1 MQQSPSPYRSPNESR
16 SVSFAVA
23 DNVVVRE
30 GGVSNDV
37 TDERLS
43 ATTTTPH
50 GASDASADR
59 RVAAGRRA
67 TELSSATGARPQT
80 TRDSVS
86 DTMNGE
92 IETLEDLSQHYQDSV
107 PADLREAN
115 TFDWYLRE
123 LYDDPRIARNA
134 HQRVADM
141 FDYYGTEY
149 DEDAGVVEY
158 LMASEDPLHE
168 GENIFY
174 GREVHES
181 IHEFVNKVK
190 SGARGLG
197 PEKRIKLL
205 LGPVGSGKSHF
216 DLMVRRYF
224 EDYTMRDEGRMYTF
238 RWTNLCDVIRD
249 QDPADDT
256 VQSPMNQDPIVL
268 LPQEQRDRVIERLNE
283 NLDAPYTIRNE
294 QSLDPASEFYMDKLL
309 AEYDDDLQSVLENHV
324 EIIRLVASENK
335 RQCIETFEPKDKK
348 NQDETE
354 LTGDVNYSKLAVYG
368 ESDPRAFDYSGAFC
382 NANRGLFSGEELLK
396 LQREFLYDF
405 LHASQEQTIKPKN
418 NPRIDIDQVIVG
430 RTNMPEYRD
439 KKGDEKM
446 EAFNDRTKRIDFPYV
461 LEYTQEAEI
470 YRKMLRN
477 ADVPHMHIEPHAM
490 EMAGLFGVLT
500 RITEPDGE
508 RISLTQK
515 AKAYNGE
522 IDDGD
527 DVDVKKLREEGE
539 SKADIAEGMEGV
551 SARFIGDEI
560 AEAIMD
566 STHRGRD
573 YLSPLSIFTHFEE
586 NLENH
591 GSIPE
596 ENVERYHRYLEMV
609 RDEYKERAIED
620 VRHALAY
627 DLDEIQRQGEKYMD
641 HVMAYIDDATV
652 RDELTGREQDPDE
665 KFLRSV
671 EEKLEIP
678 SDRKDD
684 FRQEVSN
691 WVSRRAREGT
701 SFNPQDNDRLR
712 RALERKLWE
721 DKKHNI
727 NFSALVSANELDDDE
742 RNAWIDALEEQGYSR
757 EGAREVL
764 EFAGAEVAKAEL
776 ET

>member
-1 MQQSPSPYRSPNESR
+1 MNG
-16 SVSFAVA
+16 
-23 DNVVVRE
+23 D
-30 GGVSNDV
+30 
-37 TDERLS
+37 
-43 ATTTTPH
+43 
-50 GASDASADR
+50 
-59 RVAAGRRA
+59 RA
-67 TELSSATGARPQT
+67 TLESLSRQYK
-80 TRDSVS
+80 
-86 DTMNGE
+86 E
-92 IETLEDLSQHYQDSV
+92 SV
-107 PADLREAN
+107 PEDLREAKS
-115 TFDWYLRE
+115 FEWYLDAVYE
-123 LYDDPRIARNA
+123 DPRIARNA

-141 FDYYGTEY
+141 FDHYGTDY

-158 LMASEDPLHE
+158 RMASEDPLHD
-168 GENIFY
+168 GENTFY

-197 PEKRIKLL
+197 PQKRIKLL

-216 DLMVRRYF
+216 DWMVRRYF
-224 EDYTMRDEGRMYTF
+224 EDYTTTDAGRMYTF
-238 RWTNLCDVIRD
+238 RWTDLGDVIRD
-249 QDPADDT
+249 QDPEDDT
-256 VQSPMNQDPIVL
+256 VVSPMNQDPLVL
-268 LPQEQRDRVIERLNE
+268 LPQPQRNGVIERLNE
-283 NLDAPYTIRNE
+283 RLDAPYTIRND
-294 QSLDPASEFYMDKLL
+294 QALDPASEFYLDSLL
-309 AEYDDDLQSVLENHV
+309 AHYDDNLQAVLENHV
-324 EIIRLVASENK
+324 EVIRLVASENK
-335 RQCIETFEPKDKK
+335 RQCVETFEPKDKK

-368 ESDPRAFDYSGAFC
+368 ESDPRAFDYAGAFC

-430 RTNMPEYRD
+430 RTNMPEYRE

-461 LEYTQEAEI
+461 LEYDEEAEI

-477 ADVPHMHIEPHAM
+477 ADVPDMHIEPHAM

-500 RITEPDGE
+500 RVTEPDGSV
-508 RISLTQK
+508 SLVQK

-522 IDDGD
+522 IDEGD
-527 DVDVKKLREEGE
+527 DIDARKLRENGE
-539 SKADIAEGMEGV
+539 ESADIGEGMDGV

-566 STHRGRD
+566 STHRDRS
-573 YLSPLSIFTHFEE
+573 YLSPLSVFSHFEA

-596 ENVERYHRYLEMV
+596 DNLDRYYRYLELV
-609 RDEYKERAIED
+609 REEYKERAIED

-627 DLDEIQRQGEKYMD
+627 DLEEIQRQGEKYMD
-641 HVMAYIDDATV
+641 HVMAYIDDDTIE
-652 RDELTGREQDPDE
+652 DELTGRKQEPDE
-665 KFLRSV
+665 TFLRSV

-678 SDRKDD
+678 EDRKDD

-691 WVSRRAREGT
+691 WVSRRARDGT
-701 SFNPQDNDRLR
+701 SFDPQDNDRLR

-742 RNAWIDALEEQGYSR
+742 RSAWIDALVNQGYSP

-764 EFAGAEVAKAEL
+764 EFAGAEVAKSEL
-776 ET
+776 EG

>member
-1 MQQSPSPYRSPNESR
+1 MSEQQS
-16 SVSFAVA
+16 
-23 DNVVVRE
+23 
-30 GGVSNDV
+30 
-37 TDERLS
+37 
-43 ATTTTPH
+43 
-50 GASDASADR
+50 
-59 RVAAGRRA
+59 
-67 TELSSATGARPQT
+67 
-80 TRDSVS
+80 
-86 DTMNGE
+86 
-92 IETLEDLSQHYQDSV
+92 LEDLSQEYRDTI
-107 PADLREAN
+107 PEDLRE
-115 TFDWYLRE
+115 THSFEWYLEE
-123 LYDDPRIARNA
+123 LYESPHIARNA

-158 LMASEDPLHE
+158 LMASDDPVHD
-168 GENIFY
+168 GENVFY
-174 GREVHES
+174 GREVHEA

-216 DLMVRRYF
+216 DWMVRRYF
-224 EDYTMRDEGRMYTF
+224 EDYTMTEAGRMYTF
-238 RWTNLCDVIRD
+238 RWTNLTDVIRD

-256 VQSPMNQDPIVL
+256 VESPMHQDPLVL
-268 LPQEQRDRVIERLNE
+268 LPQGQRDQVIERLNE
-283 NLDAPYTIRNE
+283 SLDAPYTIRNE
-294 QSLDPASEFYMDKLL
+294 RSLDPASEFYMDRLL
-309 AEYDDDLQSVLENHV
+309 AAYDDDLRQVIENHV

-335 RQCIETFEPKDKK
+335 RQCVETFEPKDKK

-354 LTGDVNYSKLAVYG
+354 LTGDVNYSKIAIYG

-430 RTNMPEYRD
+430 RTNMPEYRE

-461 LEYTQEAEI
+461 LEYEQEAEI

-477 ADVPHMHIEPHAM
+477 ADVPDMHIEPHAM

-500 RITEPDGE
+500 RVEEPDGNVT
-508 RISLTQK
+508 LVQK

-527 DVDVKKLREEGE
+527 DVDVRKLREEAE
-539 SKADIAEGMEGV
+539 EVTDIAEGMDGV

-566 STHRGRD
+566 STHRGRG
-573 YLSPLSIFTHFEE
+573 YLSPLSVFTHFER

-596 ENVERYHRYLEMV
+596 ENVERYLRYLELV
-609 RDEYKERAIED
+609 REEYKERAIDD

-641 HVMAYIDDATV
+641 HVMAYIDDSTV
-652 RDELTGREQDPDE
+652 EDELTGREQEPDE
-665 KFLRSV
+665 TFLRSV
-671 EEKLEIP
+671 EEKLDVP
-678 SDRKDD
+678 ADRKDD

-691 WVSRRAREGT
+691 WVSRRAREGRR
-701 SFNPQDNDRLR
+701 FDPQENDRLR

-727 NFSALVSANELDDDE
+727 NFSALVSANELDDEE
-742 RNAWIDALEEQGYSR
+742 RNAWVEALVDRGYSR
-757 EGAREVL
+757 DGAAEVL
-764 EFAGAEVAKAEL
+764 EFAGAEVAKSEL
-776 ET
+776 EEGG

>member
-1 MQQSPSPYRSPNESR
+1 MNG
-16 SVSFAVA
+16 
-23 DNVVVRE
+23 D
-30 GGVSNDV
+30 
-37 TDERLS
+37 
-43 ATTTTPH
+43 
-50 GASDASADR
+50 
-59 RVAAGRRA
+59 RA
-67 TELSSATGARPQT
+67 TLESLSRQYK
-80 TRDSVS
+80 
-86 DTMNGE
+86 E
-92 IETLEDLSQHYQDSV
+92 SV
-107 PADLREAN
+107 PEDLREAKR
-115 TFDWYLRE
+115 FEWYLDAV
-123 LYDDPRIARNA
+123 YDDPKIARNA

-141 FDYYGTEY
+141 FDHYGTDY

-158 LMASEDPLHE
+158 RMASEDPLHD
-168 GENIFY
+168 GENTFY

-197 PEKRIKLL
+197 PQKRIKLL

-216 DLMVRRYF
+216 DWMVRRYF
-224 EDYTMRDEGRMYTF
+224 EDYTTKDAGRMYTF
-238 RWTNLCDVIRD
+238 RWTDLCDVIRD
-249 QDPADDT
+249 QDPDDD
-256 VQSPMNQDPIVL
+256 VVRSPMNQDPLVL
-268 LPQEQRDRVIERLNE
+268 LPQEQRDGVIGRLNDR
-283 NLDAPYTIRNE
+283 LDAPYTIRND
-294 QSLDPASEFYMDKLL
+294 QTLDPASEFYLDSLL
-309 AEYDDDLQSVLENHV
+309 AHYGDDLRAVLENHV
-324 EIIRLVASENK
+324 EIVRLVASENK
-335 RQCIETFEPKDKK
+335 RQCVETFEPKDKK

-368 ESDPRAFDYSGAFC
+368 ESDPRAFDYAGAFC

-430 RTNMPEYRD
+430 RTNMPEYRE

-446 EAFNDRTKRIDFPYV
+446 EAFNDRTKRIDFPYI
-461 LEYTQEAEI
+461 LEYDEEAEI

-477 ADVPHMHIEPHAM
+477 ADVPDMHIEPHAL

-500 RITEPDGE
+500 RITEPDG
-508 RISLTQK
+508 SVALVQK

-527 DVDVKKLREEGE
+527 DIDVRKLREGGE
-539 SKADIAEGMEGV
+539 TKADIAEGMEGV

-566 STHRGRD
+566 STHRGRS
-573 YLSPLSIFTHFEE
+573 YLSPLTVFSHFEA

-596 ENVERYHRYLEMV
+596 DNLDRYYRYLELV
-609 RDEYKERAIED
+609 REEYKERAIED

-627 DLDEIQRQGEKYMD
+627 DIDEIQRQGEKYMD
-641 HVMAYIDDATV
+641 HVMAYIDDDTV
-652 RDELTGREQDPDE
+652 EDELTGRDQDPDE
-665 KFLRSV
+665 TFLRSV

-678 SDRKDD
+678 EDRKND

-691 WVSRRAREGT
+691 WVSRRARDGT
-701 SFNPQDNDRLR
+701 SFDPQDNDRLR

-727 NFSALVSANELDDDE
+727 NFSALVSANDLDDDE
-742 RNAWIDALEEQGYSR
+742 RSAWIDALIEQGYSP

-764 EFAGAEVAKAEL
+764 EFAGAEVAKSEL
-776 ET
+776 EE

>member
-1 MQQSPSPYRSPNESR
+1 M
-16 SVSFAVA
+16 
-23 DNVVVRE
+23 
-30 GGVSNDV
+30 
-37 TDERLS
+37 TDRHTLERLS
-43 ATTTTPH
+43 EEY
-50 GASDASADR
+50 R
-59 RVAAGRRA
+59 
-67 TELSSATGARPQT
+67 TGIP
-80 TRDSVS
+80 D
-86 DTMNGE
+86 
-92 IETLEDLSQHYQDSV
+92 
-107 PADLREAN
+107 DLREARSF
-115 TFDWYLRE
+115 TWYLDT
-123 LYDDPRIARNA
+123 LYDDPRVARNA

-141 FDYYGTEY
+141 FDHYGTQY
-149 DEDAGVVEY
+149 DEADGLVEY
-158 LMASEDPLHE
+158 ALAAEDPLHD

-174 GREVHES
+174 GREIHEA

-216 DLMVRRYF
+216 DFLTRRYF
-224 EDYTMRDEGRMYTF
+224 EAYTREDAGRMYTF
-238 RWTNLCDVIRD
+238 RWTDLCSVIDD
-249 QDPADDT
+249 QDPGDDT
-256 VQSPMNQDPIVL
+256 VRSPMNQDPLVL
-268 LPQEQRDRVIERLNE
+268 LPKEQRTAVIEDLNE
-283 NLDAPYTIRNE
+283 ILDAPYTLRND
-294 QSLDPASEFYMDKLL
+294 QHLDPASEFYMDELL
-309 AEYDDDLQSVLENHV
+309 AHYDDNLEAVLENHIEV
-324 EIIRLVASENK
+324 IRLVASEN
-335 RQCIETFEPKDKK
+335 RRECIETFEPKDKK

-354 LTGDVNYSKLAVYG
+354 LTGDTNYAKLAVYG
-368 ESDPRAFDYSGAFC
+368 ESDPRAFDYAGAFC

-405 LHASQEQTIKPKN
+405 LHASQEGTIKPKN

-430 RTNMPEYRD
+430 RTNMPEYRE
-439 KKGDEKM
+439 KTGDEKM

-461 LEYTQEAEI
+461 LEYLQEAEI

-477 ADVPHMHIEPHAM
+477 ADVPDMHIEPHAL

-500 RITEPDGE
+500 RITEPDGSV
-508 RISLTQK
+508 SLVQK

-522 IDDGD
+522 IDESD
-527 DVDVKKLREEGE
+527 DIDARKLRENGE
-539 SKADIAEGMEGV
+539 EAADIGEGMDGV

-566 STHRGRD
+566 STHRDRS
-573 YLSPLSIFTHFEE
+573 YLSPLSVFSHFEA

-596 ENVERYHRYLEMV
+596 DNLERYYRYLELV
-609 RDEYKERAIED
+609 REEYKERAIED

-627 DLDEIQRQGEKYMD
+627 DLEEIQRQGEKYMD
-641 HVMAYIDDATV
+641 HVMAYIDDDTV
-652 RDELTGREQDPDE
+652 EDELTGREQEPDE
-665 KFLRSV
+665 TFLRSV

-678 SDRKDD
+678 EDRKND

-691 WVSRRAREGT
+691 WVSRRARDGT
-701 SFNPQDNDRLR
+701 SFDPQDNDRLR

-742 RNAWIDALEEQGYSR
+742 RSAWIDALVNQGYSP

-764 EFAGAEVAKAEL
+764 EFAGAEVAKSEL
-776 ET
+776 EG

>member
-1 MQQSPSPYRSPNESR
+1 M
-16 SVSFAVA
+16 
-23 DNVVVRE
+23 
-30 GGVSNDV
+30 
-37 TDERLS
+37 
-43 ATTTTPH
+43 
-50 GASDASADR
+50 
-59 RVAAGRRA
+59 
-67 TELSSATGARPQT
+67 TG
-80 TRDSVS
+80 D
-86 DTMNGE
+86 
-92 IETLEDLSQHYQDSV
+92 IETLEELSRQYRESM
-107 PADLREAN
+107 PADLREAK
-115 TFDWYLRE
+115 TFDWYLRKVHE
-123 LYDDPRIARNA
+123 DPKLARNA
-134 HQRVADM
+134 NQRVADM
-141 FDYYGTEY
+141 FDHYGTEY
-149 DEDAGVVEY
+149 DEEAGVVEY
-158 LMASEDPLHE
+158 QMASEDPLHD
-168 GENIFY
+168 GENVFY

-216 DLMVRRYF
+216 DWMVRRYF
-224 EDYTMRDEGRMYTF
+224 EDYTLRDDGRMYTF
-238 RWTNLCDVIRD
+238 RWVNLGDVIRD
-249 QDPADDT
+249 QDPGDDT
-256 VQSPMNQDPIVL
+256 VQSPMNQDPLVL
-268 LPQEQRDRVIERLNE
+268 LPQEQRDTVIEELNE
-283 NLDAPYTIRNE
+283 RLDAPYTIRNE
-294 QSLDPASEFYMDKLL
+294 QSLDPASEFYMDRLL
-309 AEYDDDLQSVLENHV
+309 AHYDDELQAVLENHV

-354 LTGDVNYSKLAVYG
+354 LTGDINYSKLAIYG

-382 NANRGLFSGEELLK
+382 NANRGIFSGEELLK

-405 LHASQEQTIKPKN
+405 LHATQEQTIKPKN

-461 LEYTQEAEI
+461 LEYEQESEI

-477 ADVPHMHIEPHAM
+477 ADVPDMHIEPHAL

-500 RITEPDGE
+500 RIEEPDGE
-508 RISLTQK
+508 TITLLQK

-522 IDDGD
+522 IDEID

-539 SKADIAEGMEGV
+539 SKADIAEGMDGV

-566 STHRGRD
+566 STHRDRD
-573 YLSPLSIFTHFEE
+573 YLSPLTVFNHFEQ

-596 ENVERYHRYLEMV
+596 ENLDRYYRYLELV
-609 RDEYKERAIED
+609 REEYKDRAIED

-627 DLDEIQRQGEKYMD
+627 DIDEIQRQGEKYMD

-652 RDELTGREQDPDE
+652 EDELTGREQDPDE

-671 EEKLEIP
+671 EEKLDIP

-742 RNAWIDALEEQGYSR
+742 RNAWVDALVEQGYSR

-776 ET
+776 EE